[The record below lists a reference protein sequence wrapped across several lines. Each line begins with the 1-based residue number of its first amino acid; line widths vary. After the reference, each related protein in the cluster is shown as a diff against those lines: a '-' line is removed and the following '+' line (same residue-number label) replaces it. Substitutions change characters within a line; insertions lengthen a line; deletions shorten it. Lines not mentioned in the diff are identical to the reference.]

1 VTATVKN
8 SEPDGRQRGPASHDE
23 IDLAE
28 YAATGWQYRWVI
40 LAVVAVA
47 GLLAYLVNRQ
57 MTPVYEAS
65 VRLLATESRVV
76 DDTVSRSLSVARFRE
91 LLESPSLA
99 ATVVQEFNLSAPPH
113 RVSPQQ
119 FLDSHLTVSEIPD
132 TGILQAAIRLTD
144 PDMLVK
150 LANRYAEEAV
160 RTAEQMNQGDT
171 VYARD
176 LIKQQADQARTRL
189 TEAERELETFRR
201 KTQIELLRK
210 DVDAILQH
218 RPDVVSLQVDI
229 EAERA
234 QLRQAEIELS
244 RQERVRDVRRSL
256 DTIPDSPVP
265 PPATPPATA
274 TQGRK
279 PPGGSPVWDQ
289 PMAPGARVPRE
300 PSPGRPQTGSSGGR
314 GTTRPEPDSRG
325 ARGTVPPRAT
335 DLQRRVETPVPP
347 PLPEI
352 IESPREESAPRT
364 APPSA
369 ALPLRS
375 ELNDPYV
382 NPVYEV
388 LSRDVAQSR
397 ARLAGLERR
406 RQQLVGDLKLGA
418 PTSVKLERLY
428 GAETQLAHLIG
439 EYEVARAAYINAA
452 SKYEESRLEVTLR
465 STRLQVLDRALTPER
480 PVAPRIV
487 RNVAASIVL
496 AFAVSVA
503 GVLMFDSARRR
514 RK

>member
-1 VTATVKN
+1 MTATVKN
-8 SEPDGRQRGPASHDE
+8 TESDGPRGPAPHDE
-23 IDLAE
+23 IDLAD
-28 YAATGWQYRWVI
+28 YAATSWRYRWVI
-40 LAVVAVA
+40 LAAVAVA

-113 RVSPQQ
+113 GVSPQQ

-132 TGILQAAIRLTD
+132 TGILQASIRLTD
-144 PDMLVK
+144 PDTLVK

-160 RTAEQMNQGDT
+160 KTAEQLNQGDT

-176 LIKQQADQARTRL
+176 MIKQQADQARTRL

-229 EAERA
+229 ESERA

-244 RQERVRDVRRSL
+244 QQERVRDVRRSL
-256 DTIPDSPVP
+256 DTIPDTPLPAPV
-265 PPATPPATA
+265 TPPATA

-300 PSPGRPQTGSSGGR
+300 SSRGSRTGSSAA
-314 GTTRPEPDSRG
+314 RG
-325 ARGTVPPRAT
+325 ARPELDLRGARAQAEGKESREP
-335 DLQRRVETPVPP
+335 L

-352 IESPREESAPRT
+352 IESPREEAAPRT
-364 APPSA
+364 ATPSA

-388 LSRDVAQSR
+388 LARDVAQSR

-439 EYEVARAAYINAA
+439 AYEVARAAYINAA

-480 PVAPRIV
+480 PVAPRIL

-496 AFAVSVA
+496 AFAMSIA
-503 GVLMFDSARRR
+503 AVLIFDSARRA
-514 RK
+514 KVGS

>member
-1 VTATVKN
+1 MTATVKHTD
-8 SEPDGRQRGPASHDE
+8 PDDRQRGPASHDE

-28 YAATGWQYRWVI
+28 YAATGWRYRWVI
-40 LAVVAVA
+40 LAAMALA
-47 GLLAYLVNRQ
+47 GLIAYVVNRQ

-76 DDTVSRSLSVARFRE
+76 DDAVSRSLSVARFRE

-113 RVSPQQ
+113 GVSPQE

-144 PDMLVK
+144 PDTLVK

-160 RTAEQMNQGDT
+160 KTAEQMNQGDT

-176 LIKQQADQARTRL
+176 MIKQQADQARTRL
-189 TEAERELETFRR
+189 AEAERELETFRR

-229 EAERA
+229 ESERA

-256 DTIPDSPVP
+256 DTIPDTPVP

-279 PPGGSPVWDQ
+279 PAGGSPVWDQ
-289 PMAPGARVPRE
+289 PMAPGARTPLE
-300 PSPGRPQTGSSGGR
+300 PSSGRPQTGSRGSR
-314 GTTRPEPDSRG
+314 GTGPEADSRG
-325 ARGTVPPRAT
+325 ARGAT
-335 DLQRRVETPVPP
+335 APP

-352 IESPREESAPRT
+352 VESPREPEPAPRT
-364 APPSA
+364 PAPSA
-369 ALPLRS
+369 ALPLRT

-406 RQQLVGDLKLGA
+406 RQQLVGDLKLAA
-418 PTSVKLERLY
+418 PTSAKLERLY

-465 STRLQVLDRALTPER
+465 SPRLQVLDRALTPER
-480 PVAPRIV
+480 PVAPRV
-487 RNVAASIVL
+487 ARNVAAAIVF
-496 AFAVSVA
+496 AFAVSIA
-503 GVLMFDSARRR
+503 AVLIFDPR